1 LSHALASLFPGAL
14 PVLGNGAGGID
25 RVIGPYMGV
34 FFVAFFASILAT
46 PAMRLL
52 ATKYG
57 IVDWPDLWRKRHLRP
72 VAYLGGVAIFLG
84 WLAGV
89 CASPVIGP
97 HSGLNI
103 NIVLGATVIM
113 LTGLID
119 DVYGIRARVKLGGQL
134 FAAAALASERV
145 GITLAEQAIA
155 LLGVGAVPP
164 LLTYALG
171 TCVIAVFVV
180 GGCNAVN
187 LLDGM
192 DGLASGVTA
201 IACMG
206 FLVLASWMMVFEG
219 RADANLHDAVRI
231 TMCVAIVG
239 AILGFLPYNFNPAT
253 IFMGDAGSLLLGFL
267 SVTIILLLGKG
278 VENPLRYVTACLII
292 FAVPIA
298 DTSLA
303 IFRRKMRGQPIF
315 APDSQHLHHLLRQR
329 GLTVRQSVV
338 TLYAAGTAFAVLG
351 CSMIMLDLRWR
362 YVLAVFF
369 VMYAFIL
376 VTGYKY
382 AEQCRLRE
390 QLRAAEEAES
400 RAAELAAG
408 RQRDEPTDGAA
419 GAGQDRAPA
428 V

>member
-1 LSHALASLFPGAL
+1 LSGPAAILSPGAVVPALADSA
-14 PVLGNGAGGID
+14 VSIEK
-25 RVIGPYMGV
+25 VVGPYMGV
-34 FFVAFFASILAT
+34 FFVAFFVSILAT
-46 PAMRLL
+46 PAMRVL

-89 CASPVIGP
+89 GLSPMVAP
-97 HSGLNI
+97 HSGINI

-113 LTGLID
+113 ITGLID

-145 GITLAEQAIA
+145 GITLAEQTIA
-155 LLGVGAVPP
+155 LLGIEGVPP

-171 TCVIAVFVV
+171 TCVIAIFVV

-187 LLDGM
+187 LLDGL

-201 IACMG
+201 IACIG
-206 FLVLASWMMVFEG
+206 FLMVTAWIMVTEG
-219 RADANLHDAVRI
+219 RLDATVDDSVRLV
-231 TMCVAIVG
+231 MCVAIIG

-253 IFMGDAGSLLLGFL
+253 IFMGDAGSLMLGFMG
-267 SVTIILLLGKG
+267 VTIILLLGKG

-292 FAVPIA
+292 FAVPIT

-303 IFRRKMRGQPIF
+303 IFRRQMRGKPIF

-329 GLTVRQSVV
+329 GLTVRQSVL
-338 TLYAAGTAFAVLG
+338 TLYGAATVFAVLG

-369 VMYAFIL
+369 VMYGFIL

-382 AEQCRLRE
+382 AEHCRIRE
-390 QLRAAEEAES
+390 QMNAAEKAES
-400 RAAELAAG
+400 EVAVKAAERA
-408 RQRDEPTDGAA
+408 RDASADADQDHAAA
-419 GAGQDRAPA
+419 GA
-428 V
+428 